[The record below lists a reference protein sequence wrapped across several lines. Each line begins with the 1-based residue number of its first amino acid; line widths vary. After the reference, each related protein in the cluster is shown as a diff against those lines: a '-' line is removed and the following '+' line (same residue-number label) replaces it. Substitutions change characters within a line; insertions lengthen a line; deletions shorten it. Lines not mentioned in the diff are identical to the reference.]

1 MKTNVSDERQRYLPG
16 AIAARPAH
24 RPARWPGRFLERGGD
39 DLRGKVEIGA
49 QELDPVVGEIPV
61 VVHPRKGLANVLLRF
76 EALHQLNHLQ
86 IWDINIRM
94 LCEIVILL
102 RIANSLCIIEL
113 LELIRLRERERG
125 KSD

>member
-1 MKTNVSDERQRYLPG
+1 MNVRDERRRKYLPG

-24 RPARWPGRFLERGGD
+24 RPAGWPGRFLERGGD
-39 DLRGKVEIGA
+39 DLRGKVEIAA

-61 VVHPRKGLANVLLRF
+61 VVHPRKGLANILLRF

-86 IWDINIRM
+86 IWHIDVGM

-102 RIANSLCIIEL
+102 RIANSLCIIQL
-113 LELIRLRERERG
+113 
-125 KSD
+125 